1 MIIDSYD
8 NKTKPMVSLKNFY
21 GERKHLV
28 DKCIIIFSKIIFEFI
43 LNNYK
48 CEVIGEI
55 KACNG
60 NTKFYKF
67 SFNGEDIAFYLSPIG
82 SSMAS
87 QYCIECNWII
97 GASKF
102 IMFGSAGSL
111 DKNKTM
117 GKFIIPTHAY
127 RDEGMSYHYAAP
139 QDYIEIKNSR
149 KVKEIFDEIHIPYIE
164 GRVWTTDAFLMETED
179 LTNKRREEG
188 CIAVEMELAGVQA
201 VCNYYGMDLY
211 NFIVTGDV
219 LSSEEYQTEELK
231 DANHNID
238 KFQIALKIIE
248 RI

>member
-8 NKTKPMVSLKNFY
+8 NKTKPMVSLNNFY

-28 DKCIIIFSKIIFEFI
+28 DKCIIIFSRIIFEFI

-179 LTNKRREEG
+179 LTNKRREDRSW
-188 CIAVEMELAGVQA
+188 IYPL
-201 VCNYYGMDLY
+201 
-211 NFIVTGDV
+211 
-219 LSSEEYQTEELK
+219 
-231 DANHNID
+231 
-238 KFQIALKIIE
+238 
-248 RI
+248 